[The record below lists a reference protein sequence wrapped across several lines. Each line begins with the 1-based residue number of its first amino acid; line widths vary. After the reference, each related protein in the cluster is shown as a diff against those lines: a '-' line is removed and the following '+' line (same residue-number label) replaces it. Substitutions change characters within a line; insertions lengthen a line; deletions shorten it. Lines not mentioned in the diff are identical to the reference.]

1 MLRMDD
7 IYLET
12 FEVHDVKRLHGQH
25 LSRAIARIAG
35 EKGKTKNSIEN
46 STHTRIVVA
55 DSKIHLMGSFGNI
68 KLARNVISNLIL
80 GSPTNKIFQ
89 QLRYISQKK
98 LDL

>member
-1 MLRMDD
+1 M
-7 IYLET
+7 
-12 FEVHDVKRLHGQH
+12 
-25 LSRAIARIAG
+25 SRAIARISG

-80 GSPTNKIFQ
+80 GSPTNKVYQ
-89 QLRYISQKK
+89 
-98 LDL
+98 